1 MAVSNGN
8 RGGVTR
14 NTAATSP
21 AWRRAKWLTNQSPAP
36 PSLPSGDFLLVH
48 IAIPQ
53 NKAIQ
58 YVKHGTD
65 NLTKFNGT
73 PKWISAAGIR
83 HEYWFKD
90 SSDATTALSGV
101 QNIEVQFNTS
111 MFNGFR
117 ITAMCFSGA
126 SGLGTMHYFGVNG
139 RTHTRAISVSEGS
152 QVYGIGTSTGAFT
165 KMVMDGVNVF
175 PANLQPNQANI
186 IKVIVGALTTSAV
199 SAGTIDVTAQA
210 VTGGVTTNAAIEI
223 LASGGG
229 GGGGSTRRRTIIV

>member
-21 AWRRAKWLTNQSPAP
+21 AWRRAKWLTNQNPAP

-53 NKAIQ
+53 NKSIQ

-65 NLTKFNGT
+65 NLTRFNSS
-73 PKWISAAGIR
+73 PKWISSAGIR
-83 HEYWFKD
+83 HEFWFKD
-90 SSDATTALSGV
+90 SSDAATPLSGV
-101 QNIEVQFNTS
+101 QNIEVQFNS
-111 MFNGFR
+111 SIFNGFR

-126 SGLGTMHYFGVNG
+126 SGIGTQYYFGNNG
-139 RTHTRAISVSEGS
+139 RTHTRTMSVSEGS
-152 QVYGIGTSTGAFT
+152 QVYGTGTSTGAFT
-165 KMVMDGVNVF
+165 KMVMNGVDRL
-175 PANLQPNQANI
+175 PATLQPNQANI
-186 IKVIVGALTTSAV
+186 IKIIVGALTTSAV

-210 VTGGVTTNAAIEI
+210 NVGGVTTNAAIEI

-229 GGGGSTRRRTIIV
+229 GSTRRRIQIV

>member
-21 AWRRAKWLTNQSPAP
+21 AWRRAQWLASQSPAP

-48 IAIPQ
+48 IALPQ

-65 NLTKFNGT
+65 TLTEATLSPNWRST
-73 PKWISAAGIR
+73 PGIR
-83 HEYWFKD
+83 HEFWYKD
-90 SSDATTALSGV
+90 SSDASTALSGV
-101 QNIEVQFNTS
+101 QNIEVQFASS

-126 SGLGTMHYFGVNG
+126 TGIGTLHYFGNNG
-139 RTHTRAISVSEGS
+139 RTHTRTMSVSEGS
-152 QVYGIGTSTGAFT
+152 QVYGVGTSTGAFT
-165 KMVMDGVNVF
+165 KMVMDGVDVL

-186 IKVIVGALTTSAV
+186 QKIIVGALTTSAV

-210 VTGGVTTNAAIEI
+210 NVGGITTNTAIEI

-229 GGGGSTRRRTIIV
+229 GSTRRRRILIT